1 MKSKT
6 YFRANQKLECSPRTA
21 APSRIKRAV
30 KMFFCLSFI
39 CLAIAGR
46 AQGQPSGRQV
56 VNQPIQWAFISSN
69 IKLKPKYG
77 LFAEEQVGLVE
88 YKNMQHVLRTGFEYA
103 VTKKLS
109 VMPIAYAYTWNY
121 LYGKQPATF
130 VNNERTL
137 WQQIVYR
144 QHISRAAVN
153 HRLRFEERFIQTH
166 SMGSNEEV
174 VNNGFNNKQFRIRYR
189 AQVNIPLNGKKIEPK
204 TYYISVWDEVFM
216 SWGKAVTF
224 HKPDQNRVFVG
235 PGYQF
240 TNDLSVQGGAFYQML
255 IKSNGARQEN
265 NAGFLL
271 QVTYNIDLSNKINT
285 LIK

>member
-1 MKSKT
+1 MKSKN
-6 YFRANQKLECSPRTA
+6 YFRAIQNLEFSPKTA
-21 APSRIKRAV
+21 VPSRMKPAV
-30 KMFFCLSFI
+30 KLIFCLTFI

-46 AQGQPSGRQV
+46 AQGQPAARQV
-56 VNQPIQWAFISSN
+56 VNQQVQWSFLSST
-69 IKLKPKYG
+69 IKLKPNYS
-77 LFAEEQVGLVE
+77 LFVEEQVGLVE
-88 YKNMQHVLRTGFEYA
+88 FKNMQHVLRAGFDYA

-121 LYGKQPATF
+121 LYGKQPASF
-130 VNNERTL
+130 VNNERTV

-144 QHISRAAVN
+144 QHISRVAVN

-166 SMGSNEEV
+166 SMGSNDEV
-174 VNNGFNNKQFRIRYR
+174 VSNGFNNKQFRIRYR
-189 AQVNIPLNGKKIEPK
+189 AFVNIPLNHKTIEPK
-204 TYYISVWDEVFM
+204 TYYISIWDEIFM

-240 TNDLSVQGGAFYQML
+240 TKNLAVQGGFFYQML

-265 NAGFLL
+265 NTGLLL
-271 QVTYNIDLSNKINT
+271 QVNYNLDLSK
-285 LIK
+285 K